1 MKKNKFFGVIESF
14 SRYEFKYI
22 LSKNKADK
30 IIEEISKKLLT
41 NTVIE
46 NFTINHK

>member
-30 IIEEISKKLLT
+30 IALSKVFPL
-41 NTVIE
+41 
-46 NFTINHK
+46 FG